1 MPSTF
6 EENYQEIIDVVTK
19 YHTKWRLDIL
29 HWMDYD
35 DVKSEVVTHVWK
47 KWHLWDQ
54 SRPLAPWV
62 AQVCQRQIL
71 NKLRN
76 HYTNYARPC
85 IKCPHNLEGN
95 YCAVTSNHEQCS
107 ECPLYARWMESKKNG
122 YDIKMPLELENHAAE
137 VNNMPSDEVDYDFA
151 IKKLSVELGKHLDEK
166 TLRAYFMLNFEH
178 QEDKDVAAYLGFKP
192 RPQNSVAKQMTE
204 FKASLFDRVREIVRE
219 SDIPE
224 MWR

>member
-6 EENYQEIIDVVTK
+6 EENYQEILDVVKK

-29 HWMDYD
+29 HWMDYE
-35 DVKSEVVTHVWK
+35 DVSAEVVAHIWK
-47 KWHLWDQ
+47 KWHLYDQ
-54 SRPLAPWV
+54 TRPLGGWV
-62 AQVCQRQIL
+62 AQVCHNQIR

-95 YCAVTSNHEQCS
+95 HCAATTNHEQCS
-107 ECPLYARWMESKKNG
+107 ECPLYAKWTESKKNG

-151 IKKLSVELGKHLDEK
+151 IEKLTVELNKHLDAK

-178 QEDKDVAAYLGFKP
+178 KEDKDVAIYLGFKP
-192 RPQNSVAKQMTE
+192 RPQNSVAKQMIE
-204 FKASLFDRVREIVRE
+204 FKTKLFNKVKQVIRE

>member
-1 MPSTF
+1 MPETF
-6 EENYQEIIDVVTK
+6 EERYQDIVDVVKK

-29 HWMDYD
+29 HWMDYE
-35 DVKSEVVTHVWK
+35 DVSSEIVTHVWK
-47 KWHLWDQ
+47 KWAQWDQ
-54 SRPLAPWV
+54 LRPLAPWV
-62 AQVCQRQIL
+62 ATICQRQIL

-95 YCAVTSNHEQCS
+95 HCAITKNHEQCS
-107 ECPLYARWMESKKNG
+107 ECPLYAKWTEAKKNG
-122 YDIKMPLELENHAAE
+122 YDIKMPLELENHTSE

-151 IKKLSVELGKHLDEK
+151 IDKLTEELHKHLDEK

-178 QEDKDVAAYLGFKP
+178 KEDKDVAIYLGFKP
-192 RPQNSVAKQMTE
+192 RPQNSVAKQMLE
-204 FKASLFDRVREIVRE
+204 FKAALFNQVREIIRE